1 MLSRFQPLSQ
11 QINKLKPTKNLSR
24 TIEKLRDKILDLSL
38 ISVERQLRKLKLT
51 YYMQGNKAGSKL
63 PKATS
68 LLPTTVALF
77 HNWKQTTPLFLRNND
92 LLLAAPL
99 QALST
104 KTSNIHLDN
113 WLKQG
118 ITQVRS
124 LLSAEGIKPFPDL
137 IREFHIPSRE
147 LFSYLRLKN
156 IIQESGISLRE
167 PDPTPPFIHKCM
179 GKLPKTKALSLC
191 YNTLLLHDK
200 LSKPSYMSK
209 WESDLGKL
217 FSNELWHRAQR
228 LTKQASHS
236 LNQWETYCKLT
247 MRWYLVPT
255 KLARIYPGSDD
266 DRRRRFHP
274 IRETAD
280 WRTAKITN
288 AYDTEAITSRKLV
301 KGHAYSV
308 TGAEEVLYRGHTEKL
323 VRLRNPWGEIEWTGP
338 WSDEAPQWN
347 SIDPKV
353 KAALDKQSDD
363 GEFWMAY
370 SDFISEYSKLEIC
383 NLTPDTLTSK
393 EQHQWNITLYNG
405 SWVRGST
412 AGGCLNYPATFWT
425 NPQFRI
431 NLDEPDDDH
440 DGSHH
445 EPCCTVIVGL
455 MQKNRR
461 RQRKLGEDLLTIGFT
476 LYKLQDHTDV
486 HLGKDFFQKTQSA
499 ARSDTYINMREVSKR
514 LKLPVGDYLIVP
526 STFEPFKTGDFCL
539 RVFSEKEAKSL
550 EVGDVA
556 VANPYQPQ
564 ITDKDVTEDFKS
576 IFNKIA
582 GEKDEVDAKDIQVI
596 LNKLLAKRTDL
607 KSHGF
612 SLATCREMISL
623 MDIDGTGTLSLV
635 EFNVLWM
642 KLKKYMETYV
652 KVDTDRSGTIDAHEM
667 RAALQDAG
675 FNLNNKIQQSI
686 TQRYADSDLTI
697 SFDGFIACMI
707 RLETLFKMFQL
718 LDPKNTGSINLT
730 LPEWLCSTLV

>member
-1 MLSRFQPLSQ
+1 MLSRFKPLSRMFSSPFLPTLRIWSGCGPVPHDPPRVSEVLGALGSPLDPKQ
-11 QINKLKPTKNLSR
+11 VNKLKPTKNLSR

-255 KLARIYPGSDD
+255 KLARIYPGSDSSESSVIQSPED
-266 DRRRRFHP
+266 STDAAGGEIFNQCVADQDEAFTEKDV
-274 IRETAD
+274 IRLIHQILQGISYLHRNNVVHLDLKPQNILLTCSNPLGD
-280 WRTAKITN
+280 IRIVDFGLSRQV
-288 AYDTEAITSRKLV
+288 DTIKEVREILGTPEYVAP
-301 KGHAYSV
+301 
-308 TGAEEVLYRGHTEKL
+308 EVLNYEPISTATDMWSVGVLTYVML
-323 VRLRNPWGEIEWTGP
+323 TGESPFLGDTKQETFLNISQVNIEYSQGVFEGI
-338 WSDEAPQWN
+338 SDQA
-347 SIDPKV
+347 V
-353 KAALDKQSDD
+353 
-363 GEFWMAY
+363 
-370 SDFISEYSKLEIC
+370 DFIKSLLIKNPRKRARADQCLKHPWLSPQDESDPLKDKSFEQNESELK
-383 NLTPDTLTSK
+383 TPDPTK
-393 EQHQWNITLYNG
+393 E
-405 SWVRGST
+405 
-412 AGGCLNYPATFWT
+412 
-425 NPQFRI
+425 
-431 NLDEPDDDH
+431 
-440 DGSHH
+440 
-445 EPCCTVIVGL
+445 IV
-455 MQKNRR
+455 
-461 RQRKLGEDLLTIGFT
+461 
-476 LYKLQDHTDV
+476 
-486 HLGKDFFQKTQSA
+486 
-499 ARSDTYINMREVSKR
+499 
-514 LKLPVGDYLIVP
+514 
-526 STFEPFKTGDFCL
+526 
-539 RVFSEKEAKSL
+539 
-550 EVGDVA
+550 
-556 VANPYQPQ
+556 
-564 ITDKDVTEDFKS
+564 
-576 IFNKIA
+576 
-582 GEKDEVDAKDIQVI
+582 
-596 LNKLLAKRTDL
+596 LLASYTVRCPCHTIETDL
-607 KSHGF
+607 NVVRKPF
-612 SLATCREMISL
+612 
-623 MDIDGTGTLSLV
+623 TGLP
-635 EFNVLWM
+635 E
-642 KLKKYMETYV
+642 
-652 KVDTDRSGTIDAHEM
+652 
-667 RAALQDAG
+667 
-675 FNLNNKIQQSI
+675 IQQEVV
-686 TQRYADSDLTI
+686 
-697 SFDGFIACMI
+697 C
-707 RLETLFKMFQL
+707 
-718 LDPKNTGSINLT
+718 
-730 LPEWLCSTLV
+730 